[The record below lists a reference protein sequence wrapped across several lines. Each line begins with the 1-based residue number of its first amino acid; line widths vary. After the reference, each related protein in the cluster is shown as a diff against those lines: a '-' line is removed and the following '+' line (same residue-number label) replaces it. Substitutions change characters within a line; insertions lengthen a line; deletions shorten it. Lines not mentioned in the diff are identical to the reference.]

1 MHTHVHAFLIF
12 GLCSYYL
19 KREGSVMFVVIL
31 CILFC
36 GFCESIYMCAL
47 QYCRQVK
54 SINEKFYFTVPSH
67 DRYFTMTAMFKFLHY
82 ISYTN
87 PY

>member
-12 GLCSYYL
+12 GLCNYYL
-19 KREGSVMFVVIL
+19 KREGSVMFVVFL

-54 SINEKFYFTVPSH
+54 SINESFTSLCQVTTSLIVIH
-67 DRYFTMTAMFKFLHY
+67 KGKTLVQGY
-82 ISYTN
+82 
-87 PY
+87 

>member
-1 MHTHVHAFLIF
+1 MHTHVHAFLII
-12 GLCSYYL
+12 GLCDYYL

-36 GFCESIYMCAL
+36 GFCESIYVCIAIL
-47 QYCRQVK
+47 ST

-67 DRYFTMTAMFKFLHY
+67 D
-82 ISYTN
+82 N
-87 PY
+87 PDIDSMNMHM